1 MKNSAMSKLLFSI
14 FLAAGLLAT
23 QANAL
28 DLNKV
33 LKDAVKDKVEE
44 VKNGGEAAPA
54 STPASTPATQPA
66 AQPTAAPSSA
76 PTAAASPAAQ
86 PAVAA
91 SPAAPTETK
100 TINWKNPSQEEEIA
114 LGRNITG
121 SLLGAAP
128 LVKDDALQQ
137 YVNKVGRW
145 VASQSERADLPWK
158 FGVIESADLNA
169 FAAPGGYVLITK
181 GLYQK
186 MTNEAQLAGVLGHEI
201 AHVVKKHQ
209 LKVLQKQQVMSV
221 GSEWLKKKFGKTKL
235 ADKAIGSGAEISA
248 RSLDKDAEFEADRMG
263 MVLATRAGYDAYGL
277 PEVLQTIGQTN
288 KTDSS
293 VALLFKT
300 HPAPDERLAKLGDS
314 AGSQL
319 DNVKAGKTLE
329 ARLYKLK

>member
-1 MKNSAMSKLLFSI
+1 MRTVTINKPLISLF
-14 FLAAGLLAT
+14 LVAGLFAM

-28 DLNKV
+28 DLNKA
-33 LKDAVKDKVEE
+33 LKDAVKEKMEE
-44 VKNGGEAAPA
+44 VKNGGETPAEKAPEAAPVA
-54 STPASTPATQPA
+54 
-66 AQPTAAPSSA
+66 A
-76 PTAAASPAAQ
+76 PTANAVPAATSPTV
-86 PAVAA
+86 PASVATSA
-91 SPAAPTETK
+91 EAPNN
-100 TINWKNPSQEEEIA
+100 TINWKNPSVEEEIV

-128 LVKDDALQQ
+128 LVKDEALQQ

-158 FGVIESADLNA
+158 FGVIESADINA

-186 MTNEAQLAGVLGHEI
+186 LTNEAQLAGVLGHEI

-209 LKVLQKQQVMSV
+209 LKVLQKQQLLNA
-221 GSEWLKKKFGKTKL
+221 GSSWLKEKFAKGNKL

-263 MVLATRAGYDAYGL
+263 MVLASRAGYDVYGL
-277 PEVLQTIGQTN
+277 AEVLQAMAQTN
-288 KTDSS
+288 KNDSS

-314 AGSQL
+314 AGSKL

-329 ARLYKLK
+329 NRLYKLN